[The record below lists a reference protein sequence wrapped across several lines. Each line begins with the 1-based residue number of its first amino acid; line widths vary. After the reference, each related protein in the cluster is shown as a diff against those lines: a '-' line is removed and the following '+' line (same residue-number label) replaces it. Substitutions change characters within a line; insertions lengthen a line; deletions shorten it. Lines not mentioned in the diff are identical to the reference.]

1 MFIRHATNYRAA
13 IMASASRPDPRP
25 SPRASKRGRPR
36 KFGRP
41 ARSVALT
48 LPLDVIATLERHDS
62 DLARAIVQLTARA
75 GADRAAAREAE
86 LSRYG
91 RRAVIVVN
99 PSRTLR
105 KIPGVELVPLPSGR
119 TLISLDRT
127 LTPEA
132 FELRLRDA
140 LEAGVPDADRDG
152 IRDVVQVLADARR
165 SGAVR
170 LQVRTILVLESV
182 RTRG

>member
-1 MFIRHATNYRAA
+1 MASQHPPDRAA
-13 IMASASRPDPRP
+13 PRP
-25 SPRASKRGRPR
+25 APPRGRPR

-48 LPLDVIATLERHDS
+48 LPLDVIARLERHDS
-62 DLARAIVQLTARA
+62 DLARAIVALAARTKPA
-75 GADRAAAREAE
+75 RAAAVEAD

-105 KIPGVELVPLPSGR
+105 RIPGVELVPLPSGR
-119 TLISLDRT
+119 ALISLERSVS
-127 LTPEA
+127 PEA

-140 LEAGVPDADRDG
+140 LDAGVAEADRAG
-152 IRDVVQVLADARR
+152 LRQVIQVLSDARR
-165 SGAVR
+165 GRAVR
-170 LQVRTILVLESV
+170 LQTRTILVLESV
-182 RTRG
+182 RARRKG

>member
-1 MFIRHATNYRAA
+1 MATTAPPDSRSAA
-13 IMASASRPDPRP
+13 RASR
-25 SPRASKRGRPR
+25 RGRPR
-36 KFGRP
+36 KFGRA

-62 DLARAIVQLTARA
+62 DLARAIVQLTARS
-75 GADRAAAREAE
+75 GPERAAAREAE

-91 RRAVIVVN
+91 RRAVIVVS

-105 KIPGVELVPLPSGR
+105 RIPGVELVPLPSGR
-119 TLISLDRT
+119 ALISLDRT

-140 LEAGVPDADRDG
+140 LDAGVPEPDRAG
-152 IRDVVQVLADARR
+152 VREVIQVLADARR
-165 SGAVR
+165 SGKVR
-170 LQVRTILVLESV
+170 LQTRTLLVIESL
-182 RTRG
+182 RTRR

>member
-1 MFIRHATNYRAA
+1 MAA
-13 IMASASRPDPRP
+13 ASRPDPRP
-25 SPRASKRGRPR
+25 AARPSKRGRPR

-62 DLARAIVQLTARA
+62 DLARAIVHLAARR
-75 GADRAAAREAE
+75 GPDRAAAREAE

-119 TLISLDRT
+119 ALISLDPT

-140 LEAGVPDADRDG
+140 LDAGVPEADRTG
-152 IRDVVQVLADARR
+152 VRDVVQVLADARR
-165 SGAVR
+165 SGGVR
-170 LQVRTILVLESV
+170 LQARTILVLESV
-182 RTRG
+182 RPRG

>member
-1 MFIRHATNYRAA
+1 MATTGRSDPRAA
-13 IMASASRPDPRP
+13 PRSA
-25 SPRASKRGRPR
+25 KRGRPR
-36 KFGRP
+36 KFGRA

-62 DLARAIVQLTARA
+62 DLARAIVQLAARNGPA
-75 GADRAAAREAE
+75 RAAAREAD

-99 PSRTLR
+99 PSLTLR

-119 TLISLDRT
+119 ALISLDRT

-140 LEAGVPDADRDG
+140 LDAGVPDADRAG
-152 IRDVVQVLADARR
+152 MREVVQVLTDARR
-165 SGAVR
+165 SGGVR

>member
-1 MFIRHATNYRAA
+1 MAASIRAE
-13 IMASASRPDPRP
+13 SRPA
-25 SPRASKRGRPR
+25 PRASKRGRPR

-62 DLARAIVQLTARA
+62 DLARAIVHLAARS
-75 GADRAAAREAE
+75 GPERAAAREAE

-119 TLISLDRT
+119 ALISLDPT

-140 LEAGVPDADRDG
+140 LDAGVPDADRAG
-152 IRDVVQVLADARR
+152 VRDVVQVLADARR
-165 SGAVR
+165 SGKVR
-170 LQVRTILVLESV
+170 LQARTILVLESV
-182 RTRG
+182 RTRR

>member
-1 MFIRHATNYRAA
+1 MATT
-13 IMASASRPDPRP
+13 SHPEPRP
-25 SPRASKRGRPR
+25 GGRATKRGRPR

-62 DLARAIVQLTARA
+62 DLARAIVQLAA
-75 GADRAAAREAE
+75 KSGPDLAAAREAE

-105 KIPGVELVPLPSGR
+105 RIPGVELVPLPSGR
-119 TLISLDRT
+119 ALISLDPT

-140 LEAGVPDADRDG
+140 LDKGVPESDRAGVRH
-152 IRDVVQVLADARR
+152 VVQVLTDARR
-165 SGAVR
+165 SGGVR
-170 LQVRTILVLESV
+170 LQARTILVLESM
-182 RTRG
+182 RTRR

>member
-1 MFIRHATNYRAA
+1 MAVVPHADSRAGA
-13 IMASASRPDPRP
+13 
-25 SPRASKRGRPR
+25 RAPKRGRPR

-62 DLARAIVQLTARA
+62 DLARAIVQLVAKS
-75 GADRAAAREAE
+75 GPDRAAAREAE

-91 RRAVIVVN
+91 RRAVILVN

-105 KIPGVELVPLPSGR
+105 RIPGVELVPLPSGR
-119 TLISLDRT
+119 ALISLDRSM
-127 LTPEA
+127 TPEA

-140 LEAGVPDADRDG
+140 LDAGVPDSDRDAVRQ
-152 IRDVVQVLADARR
+152 IVQVLTDARR
-165 SGAVR
+165 SRGVQ
-170 LQVRTILVLESV
+170 LQARTILVLESI
-182 RTRG
+182 RPRR